1 MARLQF
7 SASLAVAV
15 VWLAVA
21 PGCSC
26 GPEASRVAMSGAGG
40 GGSGGE
46 GGAGAGSHAA
56 VGGGG
61 GEGPEV
67 ADVGR
72 TASDV
77 VSAGQVVRS
86 PSYRMVFT
94 LGQPTQN
101 QGKTSSPSYR
111 MQGGLVG
118 ANGSLP

>member
-1 MARLQF
+1 
-7 SASLAVAV
+7 
-15 VWLAVA
+15 
-21 PGCSC
+21 
-26 GPEASRVAMSGAGG
+26 MSGAGG